1 MEDLAGVPQ
10 SLILGPLL
18 FLLFINDIVKRIGVS
33 ICLFA
38 NDTNLYIKVDLP
50 EQAAIIVTTDLK
62 IISDWATFWL
72 VAFNVSKTL
81 SMIYSRNLNP
91 VVHPSLF
98 MHDTMTNETTNH
110 IHLGLILSNK
120 CS

>member
-98 MHDTMTNETTNH
+98 MHDTMINETTNH